1 MKQTQLKVVTYTAVL
16 FWWIY
21 NMLVSHLPRF
31 YAGKAR
37 PKERER
43 HVLPQTSVR
52 GGVINLGLA
61 RRATSNVTA
70 IYRAVYA
77 GQS

>member
-1 MKQTQLKVVTYTAVL
+1 MKQTQLKAVVTQL
-16 FWWIY
+16 CF
-21 NMLVSHLPRF
+21 LVDLQHASVAF
-31 YAGKAR
+31 AAFFTQAR
-37 PKERER
+37 RDQKRER

-77 GQS
+77 GQC